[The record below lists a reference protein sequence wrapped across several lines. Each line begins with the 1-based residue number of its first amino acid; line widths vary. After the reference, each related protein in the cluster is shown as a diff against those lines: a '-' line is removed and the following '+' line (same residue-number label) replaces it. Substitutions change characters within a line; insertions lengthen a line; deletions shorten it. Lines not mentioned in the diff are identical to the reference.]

1 MATFYSGSS
10 RGYQLRLELWEAWT
24 DASANTSGVRSQLFL
39 SNTTN
44 TFSWRSNGSHNISG
58 VVGWSISNVTINM
71 LSRYSTILLS
81 DFTITV
87 GHDAFGRGSASAFG
101 DFTNNY
107 TGNAYNCPY
116 LAVSGSI
123 GLTDF
128 NRSPSQPAWVRAR
141 LLPGNTIEVEAAS
154 ASSPAGTPTYWV
166 SFSSNNGLTWSSESR
181 MDSARK
187 IQYSTLTKGQTY
199 IFRVRLQNIDGYS
212 GFTTSSPIFLP
223 SGGKRFDGT
232 NFVPTAIARRFD
244 TNTSS
249 WIDLSTAKRFDASI
263 NQWVD
268 LS

>member
-1 MATFYSGSS
+1 MATFYSASS
-10 RGYQLRLELWEAWT
+10 RGYQLRLELWEAWA
-24 DASANTSGVRSQLFL
+24 DANSNTSGVRSQLFL

-44 TFSWRSNGSHNISG
+44 TFLWRSNGSHNISG
-58 VVGWSISNVTINM
+58 VVGWSISNVNISM
-71 LSRYSTILLS
+71 LNRYSTILLS

-128 NRSPSQPAWVRAR
+128 NRSPGQPSFVRAR
-141 LLPGNTIEVEAAS
+141 LVSGNIIEVESAS
-154 ASSPAGTPTYWV
+154 VSSPASTPTYLV
-166 SFSSNNGLTWSSESR
+166 SFSSDNGNTWSGESIMNSE
-181 MDSARK
+181 RK
-187 IQYSTLTKGQTY
+187 FRYETLVKGKTY
-199 IFRVRLQNIDGYS
+199 VFRVRVQNIDGFS
-212 GFTTSSPIFLP
+212 GYTTSAPIFLP

-232 NFVPTAIARRFD
+232 TFVPTATARRY
-244 TNTSS
+244 NEATSS
-249 WIDLSTAKRFDASI
+249 WIDLSTAKRYNASTG
-263 NQWVD
+263 QWDD